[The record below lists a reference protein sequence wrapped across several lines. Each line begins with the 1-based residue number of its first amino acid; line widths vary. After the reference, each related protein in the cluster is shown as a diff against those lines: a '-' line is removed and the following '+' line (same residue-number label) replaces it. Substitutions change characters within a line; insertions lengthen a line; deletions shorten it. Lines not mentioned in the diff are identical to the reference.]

1 MKLQIAMDFDD
12 MEKALHVLEETA
24 DGVDII
30 ECGTDMLVRF
40 GMEAVKKLKM
50 LYPDKLILCDQKI
63 MDGGHYFGC
72 MAANFGA
79 DVFTVLGAAADDTIK
94 GAILAA
100 KERNIEVLVDMCNV
114 KDYLKRSIEVIAWG
128 ADYVCVHTP
137 TDEQGKISYHERI
150 GEIAMRIGSNHCAI
164 EGGIDP
170 DKCRYLKPIQ
180 PEIVII
186 GSYITQADNP
196 KSSLHTIREVL
207 FDENLS

>member
-79 DVFTVLGAAADDTIK
+79 DV
-94 GAILAA
+94 
-100 KERNIEVLVDMCNV
+100 R
-114 KDYLKRSIEVIAWG
+114 
-128 ADYVCVHTP
+128 CV
-137 TDEQGKISYHERI
+137 
-150 GEIAMRIGSNHCAI
+150 
-164 EGGIDP
+164 
-170 DKCRYLKPIQ
+170 
-180 PEIVII
+180 
-186 GSYITQADNP
+186 
-196 KSSLHTIREVL
+196 
-207 FDENLS
+207 